1 MKLGAIAEY
10 SPHTAKP
17 VIAPGEAARNM
28 RFAEAGIPGSCNR
41 TAVAPPRVR
50 SRTKM
55 SAKPAMTSMSALT
68 RNGVSRGAGAKR
80 ASSPE
85 DRIPSPSPPIFAA
98 VAKDPASR
106 SRPAGA
112 FSSTVTVAV
121 DVKIPAARPDRTR
134 PVSSR
139 PMWDPMRKSTAEA
152 IEKITPRLSTGRRPS
167 PSESRPKMMSAPMT
181 PTV

>member
-10 SPHTAKP
+10 RPHTAKP
-17 VIAPGEAARNM
+17 VIAPGEAAANM
-28 RFAEAGIPGSCNR
+28 RFAEAGIRGSCNR

-50 SRTKM
+50 SLTRR
-55 SAKPAMTSMSALT
+55 SATPAMTSMIALT
-68 RNGVSRGAGAKR
+68 RNGVTRGAGAKR

-85 DRIPSPSPPIFAA
+85 VRIPSPSPPMFAA
-98 VAKDPASR
+98 VARDPASR

-121 DVKIPAARPDRTR
+121 DVKIPAASPDKTR
-134 PVSSR
+134 PVSRS

-152 IEKITPRLSTGRRPS
+152 IEKITPSLSSGRRPS
-167 PSESRPKMMSAPMT
+167 PSESLPKTMSAPMT
-181 PTV
+181 PTA